1 MKIAKVEHLC
11 CMDLRSSRMK
21 FILSF
26 FVVLTFRWI
35 FVEFEG
41 AFPVFRDGYF
51 DGEGPSTDLV
61 VFSISNFNRDCRLFI
76 VR

>member
-26 FVVLTFRWI
+26 LVVLTFRWI
-35 FVEFEG
+35 FLEFEG
-41 AFPVFRDGYF
+41 AFPVFGDGDF
-51 DGEGPSTDLV
+51 DREGPSADLV
-61 VFSISNFNRDCRLFI
+61 VFSILNFNRDCRLFI
-76 VR
+76 LR